1 LATLDIFAQQ
11 AAVAIVNAERFTRTD
26 QALSSRMQELNT
38 LHIID
43 RELNASLDLEMVLDL
58 TLSRTMDAFGAP
70 VGVIGLVDHER
81 TGINFKSMIG
91 VANKYERYRTQIW
104 PLDRGII
111 GRVVSTG
118 QPICATNGDLDNF
131 AGDGRSTSQL
141 CVPIQ
146 RDEEV
151 IGVISME
158 LADEEPFNDKDQEF
172 ATRLASHAALA
183 LQNASLFEQVKSA
196 NQAKTEFMSV
206 ASHELKIPMTSIKG
220 YAKLLEMTAG
230 AALNDQQKEFLRIIG
245 SNIDRMN
252 RLVSDLL
259 DVSRIEAGRLQLEL
273 EEVSIRDV
281 VDEVVQSVETQIQKK
296 ELNLAIDIPPAIPK
310 VWADH
315 GRMVQV
321 MTNLISNA
329 YKYTPGGGRI
339 AVGAQERGSR
349 NNGRHISIY
358 VTDTGLG
365 IAEAEQ
371 EQLFNKFFRA
381 DNPAVREEPG
391 TGLGL
396 AITKSLIEM
405 HGGTMWFESELGKGS
420 TFGFDLPLNTKTAL
434 APDDTIEE
442 SA

>member
-1 LATLDIFAQQ
+1 MWFSMSIP
-11 AAVAIVNAERFTRTD
+11 
-26 QALSSRMQELNT
+26 RMT
-38 LHIID
+38 P
-43 RELNASLDLEMVLDL
+43 S
-58 TLSRTMDAFGAP
+58 
-70 VGVIGLVDHER
+70 
-81 TGINFKSMIG
+81 
-91 VANKYERYRTQIW
+91 
-104 PLDRGII
+104 
-111 GRVVSTG
+111 
-118 QPICATNGDLDNF
+118 
-131 AGDGRSTSQL
+131 
-141 CVPIQ
+141 
-146 RDEEV
+146 
-151 IGVISME
+151 
-158 LADEEPFNDKDQEF
+158 
-172 ATRLASHAALA
+172 
-183 LQNASLFEQVKSA
+183 
-196 NQAKTEFMSV
+196 
-206 ASHELKIPMTSIKG
+206 SHELKIPMTSIKG

-391 TGLGL
+391 THDVINISMNISPNLL
-396 AITKSLIEM
+396 VQ
-405 HGGTMWFESELGKGS
+405 
-420 TFGFDLPLNTKTAL
+420 TAL
-434 APDDTIEE
+434 DTTLVSCLCTLQTKRHGRIIEGSKRRDE
-442 SA
+442 SQFSWSSCFILI